1 MPDCAER
8 SEAHFLWNRGEASKP
23 NEFEWVSSIVD
34 VAIMAVAI
42 SRVLIHREYGMFV
55 FPQSSLARS
64 LAHLCMMSS
73 SSIFMLAAGVMNG
86 VGLVLAI
93 SAAWLPKEGIDAL

>member
-1 MPDCAER
+1 
-8 SEAHFLWNRGEASKP
+8 
-23 NEFEWVSSIVD
+23 
-34 VAIMAVAI
+34 
-42 SRVLIHREYGMFV
+42 MFV